1 MVTTPGRR
9 SSAALVAP
17 AFGPTRLSPPPDL
30 TDEKARRFF
39 VDLVAASKS
48 EHFQP
53 VDSPLLALFCRMLA
67 QAERATEAIAKDPAT
82 ASPALLQAQAQAVK
96 GVHDLSMR
104 LRCSPQARSSH
115 VNPRTKRAAPLS
127 YYDTQRTRRRRMT
140 RKDKDALR
148 RALVAA
154 RALDA
159 QTAQAV
165 ETNLKTSTWQ
175 EAAEYAAYHCQMK
188 VLRLRPWRRRR

>member
-17 AFGPTRLSPPPDL
+17 AFDPTRLSPPPDL

-39 VDLVAASKS
+39 LDLVATSKS

-67 QAERATEAIAKDPAT
+67 QAERVTEVIAKNPAA

-96 GVHDLSMR
+96 AVHDLSMR

-127 YYDTQRTRRRRMT
+127 YYDTQR
-140 RKDKDALR
+140 LGG
-148 RALVAA
+148 
-154 RALDA
+154 
-159 QTAQAV
+159 
-165 ETNLKTSTWQ
+165 EG
-175 EAAEYAAYHCQMK
+175 
-188 VLRLRPWRRRR
+188 

>member
-39 VDLVAASKS
+39 LDLVAASKS

-67 QAERATEAIAKDPAT
+67 QAERATEAIAKDPAA

-96 GVHDLSMR
+96 AVHDLSMR

-127 YYDTQRTRRRRMT
+127 YYDSQQ
-140 RKDKDALR
+140 LGG
-148 RALVAA
+148 
-154 RALDA
+154 
-159 QTAQAV
+159 
-165 ETNLKTSTWQ
+165 EG
-175 EAAEYAAYHCQMK
+175 
-188 VLRLRPWRRRR
+188 